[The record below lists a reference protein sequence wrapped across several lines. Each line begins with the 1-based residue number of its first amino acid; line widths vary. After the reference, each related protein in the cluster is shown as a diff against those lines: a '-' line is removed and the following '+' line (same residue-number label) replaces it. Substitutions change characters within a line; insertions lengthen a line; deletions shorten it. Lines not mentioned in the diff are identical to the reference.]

1 MVGTITVPGKTRSR
15 PSSWS
20 PLSIDIPLEPLELPD
35 HLLSA
40 QSEESDDIEEDFEVS
55 PLEGDVEDVQRR
67 SLIQDLALRYSVAA
81 RSADSVTLSGSVYTN
96 PFLSKDGRLDPRGD
110 GFSSRAW
117 IKALSGMM
125 AANGHG
131 FATSGVAFQHLNVFG
146 FGGGTD
152 YQTDLANIWLKMGV
166 AVGRLMGVA
175 NRRRQISILRDF
187 QGVVH
192 KGWLFFSCHYLPI
205 APRYHC
211 LTILLSS

>member
-1 MVGTITVPGKTRSR
+1 MVGMITVPDKTRSR

-20 PLSIDIPLEPLELPD
+20 PLSIDIPLEPLQLPD

-40 QSEESDDIEEDFEVS
+40 HSAESDEIEQDFEVS
-55 PLEGDVEDVQRR
+55 PLEGDFDNVQRR
-67 SLIQDLALRYSVAA
+67 SLIQDLALRYSDAAA
-81 RSADSVTLSGSVYTN
+81 RSTDSVTLSGSVYKN

-125 AANGHG
+125 AATGHG

-166 AVGRLMGVA
+166 AVGRLMGVG
-175 NRRRQISILRDF
+175 NHRRQISILRDF

-192 KGWLFFSCHYLPI
+192 KGWLSLSCQYFLI

-211 LTILLSS
+211 LTI